1 MGCIGFTTSTETVRK
16 LWWLSMDPPI
26 PRPKTRSM
34 LMPRYSAG
42 MPSSEKTWSH
52 SRFLVGPWP
61 TFLGMDPRGIPMEDL
76 RRPLWPKMVE
86 LLMADDG
93 MKKLAKIPMKNAV
106 SCSHIF
112 QYIPIPISLIWL
124 MGPKE
129 TPCATLPW
137 GLVPTSPVL
146 RLFLWPQR
154 HRQFCISQKSCVH
167 LHKTSTSKGTNW
179 NTLTVSFHK
188 FTRIEWKCRRK
199 CLDLRAFQASHG
211 NLCPSAAFHPP
222 TFLSRQRMDTPN
234 RWQSRV
240 QLAEINPPGLYP
252 AILSANILYLIY
264 IYI

>member
-1 MGCIGFTTSTETVRK
+1 MIWGWAALASPHLAPAGS
-16 LWWLSMDPPI
+16 PY
-26 PRPKTRSM
+26 PKTQNSLHADAAIQCRDAFF
-34 LMPRYSAG
+34 R
-42 MPSSEKTWSH
+42 EN
-52 SRFLVGPWP
+52 LVTQQIFGRALAHFFGYGPK
-61 TFLGMDPRGIPMEDL
+61 GITMEDL

-93 MKKLAKIPMKNAV
+93 ITKLAKIPMKNAV

-112 QYIPIPISLIWL
+112 QYIYIYFPISLIWL

-137 GLVPTSPVL
+137 GLAPTSPVL

-167 LHKTSTSKGTNW
+167 LHKTSASKGTNW

-188 FTRIEWKCRRK
+188 FTRIEWKCRWK

-240 QLAEINPPGLYP
+240 QLAEINPQGHPMISPSCTRQSFLQ
-252 AILSANILYLIY
+252 ISY
-264 IYI
+264 I